1 MQNDDVYRPEAESL
15 KTTTKARAITT
26 TTKVTAEVRITT
38 METNCNNVPWH
49 FFGTGVDFAW
59 NSKANTECML
69 GSVCLAL
76 QLRYSVKGR

>member
-49 FFGTGVDFAW
+49 FFGTEH
-59 NSKANTECML
+59 ANTECML

>member
-15 KTTTKARAITT
+15 KTTTKARAT
-26 TTKVTAEVRITT
+26 TTKVTTEVGITT

-59 NSKANTECML
+59 NSRANAECL
-69 GSVCLAL
+69 L
-76 QLRYSVKGR
+76 VKCGLHCS